1 MSRDNLS
8 HQGAPAAVLESQG
21 AFTRDLRAMPP
32 VTPAPAASDAP
43 ALRRLFQL
51 RNVAVAAQVL
61 TVALVTWGLDMA
73 IPWRAALAVVAA
85 LASFNVWT
93 WTVLRRGRPVS
104 DALLLGQLLADVAAL
119 TGLFYLTGGATNP
132 FTAFYLLPLA
142 IAAALLPPR
151 HTWFLTAI
159 TVGCYTALV
168 RYHVPL
174 PPVPGQDPFGLHVTA
189 MWLGFIISAVLLASF
204 VVGMATAL
212 RRRERELAAAREQ
225 ALRDDRLLSLGA
237 QAATAAHEL
246 GTPLAT
252 IGLLLEELEEG
263 GRVDPAALEE
273 MRRQLR
279 RCKEAL
285 SRLSRDAGN
294 MPAST
299 GAPVAAADF
308 VRRWLD
314 AWRQT
319 HPGCRLTVRERG
331 DGAAGA
337 VVADPTLTQALDNL
351 LDNAQRAS
359 PGKVEVDVHT
369 EDSALVLEVADRGP
383 GLPDETARRA
393 RRGPWPGPSQGL
405 GLGLFLSHAVI
416 ERMGGEVR
424 LFPRAG
430 GGTRIR
436 VRLPLM
442 EAARG

>member
-8 HQGAPAAVLESQG
+8 QPVFLPAVLESNG
-21 AFTRDLRAMPP
+21 AFVRDPDAMP
-32 VTPAPAASDAP
+32 VTPAPAATDTAN
-43 ALRRLFQL
+43 LRRLFQL
-51 RNVAVAAQVL
+51 RTIAVAAQAL
-61 TVALVTWGLDMA
+61 TVAAVVWGLDMA
-73 IPWRAALAVVAA
+73 IPWRPALAVVGGLA
-85 LASFNVWT
+85 LFNVWT
-93 WTVLRRGRPVS
+93 WTLLRRGRPVS
-104 DALLLGQLLADVAAL
+104 DTLLLGQLLADVAGL
-119 TGLFYLTGGATNP
+119 TALFYFTGGATNP

-142 IAAALLPPR
+142 IAATLLPPR
-151 HTWFLTAI
+151 HTWLLTAI
-159 TVGCYTALV
+159 TVGCYTVLV

-174 PPVPGQDPFGLHVTA
+174 PHVQGHDSFSLHVTA
-189 MWLGFIISAVLLASF
+189 MWVGFIISAVLLASF

-225 ALRDDRLLSLGA
+225 ALRDDQLVALGA

-252 IGLLLEELEEG
+252 IGLLLEELEDG
-263 GRVDPAALEE
+263 AGADPAALEV
-273 MRRQLR
+273 MRQQVR

-294 MPAST
+294 VPAST
-299 GAPVAAADF
+299 GAPVAAGDF
-308 VRRWLD
+308 VHRWLD
-314 AWRQT
+314 AWRQA
-319 HPGCRLTVRERG
+319 HPGCELTVHQRC
-331 DGAAGA
+331 DSADGA
-337 VVADPTLTQALDNL
+337 VVADRTLTRALDNL

-359 PGKVEVDVHT
+359 PGEVEVDVHT
-369 EDSALVLEVADRGP
+369 GDGALVVEVADRGP

-393 RRGPWPGPSQGL
+393 RRGPCTGPAQGL

-416 ERMGGEVR
+416 ERMGGEVS
-424 LFPRAG
+424 LFPREG